1 MNTLFIILGVILALL
16 FFLNIKPASEVLC
29 RIVCGFAV
37 LIGYNAVAPALL
49 LVPIGINLISALLIG
64 IFGAPGA
71 IMLYIFTFVA

>member
-1 MNTLFIILGVILALL
+1 MNTLFIILGAILALL

-29 RIVCGFAV
+29 RIVCGFAG
-37 LIGYNAVAPALL
+37 LIGYNAVAPALF

-71 IMLYIFTFVA
+71 IMLYIFTFIA